1 MAPHQI
7 KQQASNDWQF
17 PVARLLFL
25 LCAVSSKIIGLL
37 RYICLSFSTTH
48 QLLQLR
54 DASEDCNSNMFHDVP
69 NCLWCWGQYCSG
81 GTKAVSAIASW
92 KKDTR
97 FESQRQIP
105 VPRSLH
111 VSNFFCAVYGMTRV
125 QATNRSASFLAFSD
139 ICATNMFHWWYVL
152 IKTQRSTYISVELDF
167 LKHGKKADIIS
178 QRVKALFAMQTWH
191 AYKVRRPDEQG
202 DPHDWPAKAKWK
214 WLECFHLQA
223 LHRVL
228 VNSIVWSLL
237 WAIQSCLSNS
247 RWIRIVLAVEGLNF
261 RHHVLLEVYK
271 TIEKAVAVL
280 SSLCVCVRMCV
291 SLHFA

>member
-1 MAPHQI
+1 MEP
-7 KQQASNDWQF
+7 
-17 PVARLLFL
+17 
-25 LCAVSSKIIGLL
+25 
-37 RYICLSFSTTH
+37 
-48 QLLQLR
+48 
-54 DASEDCNSNMFHDVP
+54 
-69 NCLWCWGQYCSG
+69 
-81 GTKAVSAIASW
+81 
-92 KKDTR
+92 
-97 FESQRQIP
+97 
-105 VPRSLH
+105 
-111 VSNFFCAVYGMTRV
+111 
-125 QATNRSASFLAFSD
+125 
-139 ICATNMFHWWYVL
+139 
-152 IKTQRSTYISVELDF
+152 DF

-191 AYKVRRPDEQG
+191 AYKVRRRNEQG

-228 VNSIVWSLL
+228 VNSIVWNLL

-280 SSLCVCVRMCV
+280 SSLCVCAYVCLPALCLAFKRLLISVNQGIAERRALLSSKKRIECCWDFLNVAMKV
-291 SLHFA
+291 GKLLILLTP